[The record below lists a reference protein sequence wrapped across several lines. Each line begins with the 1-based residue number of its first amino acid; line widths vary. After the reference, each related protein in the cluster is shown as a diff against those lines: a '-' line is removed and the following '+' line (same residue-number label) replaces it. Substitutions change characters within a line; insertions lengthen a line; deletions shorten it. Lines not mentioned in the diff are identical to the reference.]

1 MIILLIFTL
10 VATIL
15 TLYFQ
20 QQLLFPI
27 KIAHRYITSFRQ
39 NQAVLTPPVIHS
51 KDEVGVLINDM
62 MYLIKELKDLVEER
76 EDVVSLISHDLRGP
90 IHDIEGLALLI
101 NMDER
106 DVKENAAAIIKLTK
120 EQAVLMEAILKVV
133 REDKL
138 SLFRNKLSEQSIKE
152 VIESISAR
160 LEGMLQRK
168 SLELVI
174 KIDSEAIIPFN
185 KDLLEEVLYNL
196 VHNAIKFSH
205 SGQKILIE
213 TLTTSQSLM
222 ITVKDEG
229 IGFDPNEV
237 EQIFEKFTSAS
248 QEGTSGESSTGL
260 GLYLCRKLLR
270 KIGGQISAQSEGQGK
285 GASFKVKIPLT

>member
-1 MIILLIFTL
+1 MRLYEYLSTISWLKNSFALKLFVISFLGIHVPLIGTFVFLLLNGWGEVSVTLTVIILLIFTL

-27 KIAHRYITSFRQ
+27 KIAHRYIASFRQ
-39 NQAVLTPPVIHS
+39 NQTVLTPPVIHS
-51 KDEVGVLINDM
+51 KDEVGLLITDM

-76 EDVVSLISHDLRGP
+76 EDVVSLISH
-90 IHDIEGLALLI
+90 
-101 NMDER
+101 
-106 DVKENAAAIIKLTK
+106 V
-120 EQAVLMEAILKVV
+120 
-133 REDKL
+133 
-138 SLFRNKLSEQSIKE
+138 RNKSSEQSIKE

-174 KIDSEAIIPFN
+174 KIDSEANIPFN

-205 SGQKILIE
+205 LGQKIFIE
-213 TLTTSQSLM
+213 TLTTSQNIT

-248 QEGTSGESSTGL
+248 QEGTSGEPSTGL